1 MEEEVWSKLTISVG
15 SSTTTT
21 ATTKA
26 TTPASKSN
34 SSDNNNNNNPVYL
47 IVAGPAAPHNLPA
60 TSVHHPVATPFFAIL
75 NLDAAPN
82 AAAATHLPEELLVC
96 SAGSAVTPCNNDK
109 K

>member
-34 SSDNNNNNNPVYL
+34 SSDNNNNNPVYL

-82 AAAATHLPEELLVC
+82 AAAATHLPE
-96 SAGSAVTPCNNDK
+96 
-109 K
+109 

>member
-82 AAAATHLPEELLVC
+82 AAAATHLPE
-96 SAGSAVTPCNNDK
+96 
-109 K
+109 